1 MIRTYFILFLQFL
14 FVFSLLAQDV
24 KKKVLIEGFVTSP
37 AIYGG
42 YGPRAYQ
49 TFAQFGDRHSL
60 DDHEIIIVHGD
71 CYNCSGADF
80 DTIHDGMYREEYAKG
95 MNSIGANGFPNV
107 SLDRTTAVG
116 VPYIN
121 TFDSAFNIYSTRE
134 AAANID
140 VTADYD
146 PATRELN
153 VSADIEFFKNVGNYR
168 LALAITEH
176 KVHRMD
182 DIEYSQWNFY
192 SPYWFN
198 GPNSQGTIQDS
209 IAAFGV
215 EYWKRD
221 PRVASIYVKHPHVAR
236 AILPSF
242 DGDPSSL
249 PASTVAGESYNHNFA
264 TYIVPNDYRP
274 EMMRAIVLLIDDIG
288 IVNNVNGAWI
298 NGNPASVED
307 NIVDNDLYVYPNPA
321 KNSISVNHSNIKISS
336 YTILNILGE
345 EVLSGDLNSAAI
357 NIESLNS
364 GSYYIMFNEED
375 SNQTYFKKFIK

>member
-1 MIRTYFILFLQFL
+1 MKKLTLLVAFTIGMIGSTF
-14 FVFSLLAQDV
+14 AQNV
-24 KKKVLIEGFVTSP
+24 KKKVLIEGYVTSP

-80 DTIHDGMYREEYAKG
+80 DTIHDGMYLEDYSKG

-107 SLDRTTAVG
+107 SLDRTPAVG
-116 VPYIN
+116 VPYTN

-134 AAANID
+134 AIANID
-140 VTADYD
+140 VNANYNS
-146 PATRELN
+146 ATRELN
-153 VSADIEFFKNVGNYR
+153 VSADIEFFKNATNYK

-176 KVHRMD
+176 KVHRID
-182 DIEYSQWNFY
+182 DIEFSQWNFY
-192 SPYWFN
+192 SPYWPN
-198 GPNSQGTIQDS
+198 GPNSPGSIQDS

-221 PRVASIYVKHPHVAR
+221 PRVASVYVKHPHVAR

-242 DGDPSSL
+242 DGDPNSL
-249 PASTVAGESYNHNFA
+249 PASTVEGETYNHNFA

-274 EMMRAIVLLIDDIG
+274 EMMRAIVLLIDDFG
-288 IVNNVNGAWI
+288 TVNNVNGAWV
-298 NGNPASVED
+298 NGNPASVQ
-307 NIVDNDLYVYPNPA
+307 DLPKSDLFIYPNPA
-321 KNSISVNHSNIKISS
+321 KNSITVSYSNVKISS
-336 YTILNILGE
+336 YKILNMLGE
-345 EVLSGDLNSAAI
+345 EVMSGDLNTPTI
-357 NIESLNS
+357 NIESIKS
-364 GSYYIMFNEED
+364 GSYFIMFYEEG